1 MQVCP
6 SKTMQPITEMLS
18 RGPHLHSRADRWM
31 STGYLIDRL
40 FSITHIG
47 TRYLWVQCQPHEHC
61 ICSYIACFPP
71 GTRSQHISP
80 SSQLYHQLH
89 IHFYNSTFYFPSLEI
104 LPLYQ
109 FLYISSSS
117 PAPPLS
123 FTHTHTHT
131 HTASS

>member
-6 SKTMQPITEMLS
+6 SKTMQPITETLS
-18 RGPHLHSRADRWM
+18 RGPLLHSRADRWM

-40 FSITHIG
+40 FSITYIG

-61 ICSYIACFPP
+61 VCTYIACLPP

-80 SSQLYHQLH
+80 LFTIY
-89 IHFYNSTFYFPSLEI
+89 IIIFIFISTLSTYLFPSLVI
-104 LPLYQ
+104 YSFYTNFSINHL
-109 FLYISSSS
+109 S

-131 HTASS
+131 ASS